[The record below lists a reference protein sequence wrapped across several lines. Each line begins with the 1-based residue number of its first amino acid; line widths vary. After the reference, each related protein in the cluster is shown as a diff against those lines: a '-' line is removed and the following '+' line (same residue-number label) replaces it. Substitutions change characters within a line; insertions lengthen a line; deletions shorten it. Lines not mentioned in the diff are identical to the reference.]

1 MKIHGYFLDERL
13 TEQEKQNLYDECR
26 GCLNRICVT
35 DDKTEVLTLLASLQT
50 KAMILGKNTFLRID
64 EENSHW
70 IENLWEENQMVYT
83 VQMDLY
89 IDDDEIYSDKD
100 ISNIIEE
107 SMSVASASVDHIKVI
122 EVND

>member
-1 MKIHGYFLDERL
+1 MRKFFKER
-13 TEQEKQNLYDECR
+13 K
-26 GCLNRICVT
+26 V
-35 DDKTEVLTLLASLQT
+35 KT
-50 KAMILGKNTFLRID
+50 
-64 EENSHW
+64 
-70 IENLWEENQMVYT
+70 MVYT

-89 IDDDEIYSDKD
+89 IDDDEIYSDED